1 MTLDVNDQSKS
12 RDDAVHSGV
21 NNNSAAEA
29 APRDPALACLVFAA
43 RILGIPAEEE
53 VLRQQLIVNNITL
66 GIEAIRQGAKNLKLK
81 SRLIRPDIDK
91 ICDIKLPSIAVCQN
105 GSYVVIL
112 RCEGNKFLLLDPAV
126 GKPEVATTERF
137 AEIWV
142 GTVVEISRPFSFKK
156 LGQEFNLGW
165 FGPVFWQYRRTFYQ
179 VILLAFLLQ
188 VFGLITPM
196 FMQVIIDKVLP
207 HRGMSTLNIL
217 ILVIFFAYFFQSLM
231 SYLRT
236 YLFNHTTNK
245 VDAILGARLY
255 RQLCLLPLRYFEMRR
270 VGDTVTRLRELEN
283 IRGFLTGTSL
293 TVLMDTFFG
302 IVFFAVMFFYSPLLT
317 WVVIAALPLFI
328 GIGAYFTPIMREQFK
343 ARFAAYMENYSFLV
357 ESLTGIQT
365 VKSLALEPQFNK
377 KWEETIARYVKISF
391 QTSNLGNLFGSLS
404 NIVSLLSNL
413 SILWVGAR
421 LVIGGE
427 MTVGQF
433 IAFNML
439 SGQAISSVTNL
450 ANQWQSYQQARL
462 SVAMI
467 GDILNSPPEPT
478 VRPGTAKHAALKG
491 AIRLEQV
498 NFRYR
503 PESPLVIQD
512 MSFEMLPGQ
521 RIGIVGRS
529 GSGKSTIS
537 KLIQR
542 LYIPEGGKVLLD
554 GLDLSQVDP
563 TWIRQ
568 QIGIVMQENFLFN
581 GSVRENIAIAAPS
594 ARMDEVIAAARTAGA
609 HDFIAELAEGYDTNV
624 GERGAS
630 LSGGQKQRIAIAR
643 ALMTNPRI
651 LIFDEATSALDYE
664 SERIIMKNLDKIC
677 VGRTVIIIAHRLS
690 TVRPCE
696 SLLVIDRGR
705 LIEQGSH
712 TDLMARQG
720 MYYHL
725 YHQQSRSKSTEAAG
739 S

>member
-1 MTLDVNDQSKS
+1 MTSEIDDQTVN
-12 RDDAVHSGV
+12 
-21 NNNSAAEA
+21 AATEA
-29 APRDPALACLVFAA
+29 APRDPALACLVLAA

-53 VLRQQLIVNNITL
+53 ALRQQLTVYNAAL
-66 GIEAIRQGAKNLKLK
+66 GTDAIRQGAKILKLK
-81 SRLIRPDIDK
+81 SRLISPAIDG
-91 ICDIKLPSIAVCQN
+91 ICDIMLPSIALCQN

-112 RCEGNKFLLLDPAV
+112 RCEGGKFLLLDPSV
-126 GKPEVATTERF
+126 GKPEVATAERF
-137 AEIWV
+137 AESWV
-142 GTVVEISRPFSFKK
+142 GKIVELSRPFSFKK
-156 LGQEFNLGW
+156 LGQEFNMGW
-165 FGPVFWQYRRTFYQ
+165 FGPVFWRYRRTFYQ
-179 VILLAFLLQ
+179 VILMAFLLQ

-207 HRGMSTLNIL
+207 HHGLATLNIL
-217 ILVIFFAYFFQSLM
+217 ILVIFIAYFFQSLM
-231 SYLRT
+231 GYLRT
-236 YLFNHTTNK
+236 YMFAHTTNK

-283 IRGFLTGTSL
+283 IRSFLTGTSL
-293 TVLMDTFFG
+293 TVLLDTFFG
-302 IVFFAVMFFYSPLLT
+302 VVFFAVMFFYSPLLT
-317 WVVIAALPLFI
+317 FVVIAALPFFI

-343 ARFAAYMENYSFLV
+343 TKFAAYMENYSFLV

-377 KWEETIARYVKISF
+377 KWEETIAKYVKISF

-404 NIVSLLSNL
+404 SIVSLLSNL
-413 SILWVGAR
+413 SILWFGAH

-439 SGQAISSVTNL
+439 SGQAVNSVTHL
-450 ANQWQSYQQARL
+450 TNQWQSYQQARL

-478 VRPGTAKHAALKG
+478 VRPGTAKHAALRG
-491 AIRLEQV
+491 GIRLEAV

-512 MSFEMLPGQ
+512 MNFEIQPGQ

-537 KLIQR
+537 KLVQR

-554 GLDLSQVDP
+554 GLDISQVDP
-563 TWIRQ
+563 TWVRQ
-568 QIGIVMQENFLFN
+568 HIGIVMQENFLFS
-581 GSVRENIAIAAPS
+581 GSVRENIAIARPS

-609 HDFIAELAEGYDTNV
+609 HEFIAELAEGYDTNV
-624 GERGAS
+624 GERGTS

-651 LIFDEATSALDYE
+651 LIFDEATSQLDYE

-677 VGRTVIIIAHRLS
+677 AGRTVIIIAHRLS
-690 TVRPCE
+690 TVKPCE

-712 TDLMARQG
+712 SELIARQG
-720 MYYHL
+720 MYYSL
-725 YHQQSRSKSTEAAG
+725 YHQQSHA
-739 S
+739 

>member
-1 MTLDVNDQSKS
+1 MTLEANTPDQNNVSQAAR
-12 RDDAVHSGV
+12 RDT
-21 NNNSAAEA
+21 
-29 APRDPALACLVFAA
+29 ALACLVLVA
-43 RILGIPAEEE
+43 RILGISAEEAG
-53 VLRQQLIVNNITL
+53 LRQHLAVSESEPGTDI
-66 GIEAIRQGAKNLKLK
+66 IRRGARSLKLK
-81 SRLIRPDIDK
+81 SRLTSPAIDK
-91 ICDIKLPSIAVCQN
+91 ICDIPLPAIAVCQN
-105 GSYVVIL
+105 ESFVVIL
-112 RCEGNKFLLLDPAV
+112 RCEGDRFLLLDPAV
-126 GKPEVATTERF
+126 GKPEVASADKF
-137 AEIWV
+137 AEIWI
-142 GTVVEISRPFSFKK
+142 GTVVAVSRPFSFKK
-156 LGQEFNLGW
+156 LGQEFNMGW
-165 FGPVFWQYRRTFYQ
+165 FGPVFWRYRRMFYQ
-179 VILLAFLLQ
+179 VILMAFLLQ

-217 ILVIFFAYFFQSLM
+217 ILVIFCAYFFQSLM

-236 YLFNHTTNK
+236 YIFTHSTNK

-255 RQLCLLPLRYFEMRR
+255 RQLCTLPLRYFEMRR

-283 IRGFLTGTSL
+283 IRNFLTGTSL
-293 TVLMDTFFG
+293 TVLLDTFFG
-302 IVFFAVMFFYSPLLT
+302 IVFLAVMFFYSPLLT

-343 ARFAAYMENYSFLV
+343 AKFAAYMENYSFLV

-377 KWEETIARYVKISF
+377 KWEDTIARYVKISF
-391 QTSNLGNLFGSLS
+391 ETSNLGNLFGSLS
-404 NIVSLLSNL
+404 HIVSLLSNL
-413 SILWVGAR
+413 SILWVGAH
-421 LVIGGE
+421 LVISGE

-439 SGQAISSVTNL
+439 AGQAINSVTHL
-450 ANQWQSYQQARL
+450 TNQWQSYQQARL

-478 VRPGTAKHAALKG
+478 ARPGAARHAALKG
-491 AIRLEQV
+491 GIRFEQV

-503 PESPLVIQD
+503 PEAPLVIQD
-512 MSFEMLPGQ
+512 VSFDIQPGQ

-542 LYIPEGGKVLLD
+542 MYIPESGKVLLD
-554 GLDLSQVDP
+554 GLDISQVDP
-563 TWIRQ
+563 GWIRQ

-581 GSVRENIAIAAPS
+581 GSVRENIAIARPS

-609 HDFIAELAEGYDTNV
+609 HEFIAELAEGYDTNV
-624 GERGAS
+624 GERGTS

-651 LIFDEATSALDYE
+651 LIFDEATSQLDYE
-664 SERIIMKNLDKIC
+664 SERIIMKNLNKIC
-677 VGRTVIIIAHRLS
+677 EGRTVIIIAHRLS
-690 TVRPCE
+690 TVKPCE

-712 TDLMARQG
+712 SELIARQG
-720 MYYHL
+720 MYYSL
-725 YHQQSRSKSTEAAG
+725 YHQQTRST
-739 S
+739 

>member
-1 MTLDVNDQSKS
+1 MADP
-12 RDDAVHSGV
+12 R
-21 NNNSAAEA
+21 NS
-29 APRDPALACLVFAA
+29 ALACLVLSA
-43 RILGIPAEEE
+43 RILGIPAVESE
-53 VLRQQLIVNNITL
+53 LRQQLTVSESEPGNDV
-66 GIEAIRQGAKNLKLK
+66 IRRGAKSLKLK
-81 SRLIRPDIDK
+81 SRLIRPALNQ
-91 ICDIKLPSIAVCQN
+91 ICDIPLPSIAICQN
-105 GSYVVIL
+105 ESFVVIL
-112 RCEGNKFLLLDPAV
+112 RCEGDRLLLLDPAV
-126 GKPEVATTERF
+126 GKPEVASTEKF
-137 AEIWV
+137 AEIWL

-156 LGQEFNLGW
+156 LGQEFNMGW
-165 FGPVFWQYRRTFYQ
+165 FGPVFWRYRHTFYQ

-188 VFGLITPM
+188 VFGLITPL

-236 YLFNHTTNK
+236 YIFTHSTNK
-245 VDAILGARLY
+245 VDAILGTRLY
-255 RQLCLLPLRYFEMRR
+255 RQLCKLPLRYFEMRR
-270 VGDTVTRLRELEN
+270 VGDTVTRLRELET
-283 IRGFLTGTSL
+283 IRNFLTGTSL
-293 TVLMDTFFG
+293 TVLFDTFFG

-343 ARFAAYMENYSFLV
+343 AKFAAYMENYSFLV

-377 KWEETIARYVKISF
+377 KWEDSIARYVKISF

-404 NIVSLLSNL
+404 HIVSLLSTL

-439 SGQAISSVTNL
+439 AGQAISSVTNL
-450 ANQWQSYQQARL
+450 TNQWQSYQQARL
-462 SVAMI
+462 SVAML
-467 GDILNSPPEPT
+467 GDILNSPQEPT
-478 VRPGTAKHAALKG
+478 AGPGAARHPAIKG
-491 AIRLEQV
+491 GIRLEQV

-503 PESPLVIQD
+503 PEAPLVIQD
-512 MSFEMLPGQ
+512 LSFDIQPGQ

-542 LYIPEGGKVLLD
+542 MYIPESGKVLLD
-554 GLDLSQVDP
+554 GLDISQVDP

-568 QIGIVMQENFLFN
+568 QISIVLQENFLFN
-581 GSVRENIAIAAPS
+581 GSVRENIAIARPS

-609 HDFIAELAEGYDTNV
+609 HEFIAELAEGYDTNV
-624 GERGAS
+624 GERGTS

-651 LIFDEATSALDYE
+651 LIFDEATSQLDYE
-664 SERIIMKNLDKIC
+664 AERIILKNLNKIC
-677 VGRTVIIIAHRLS
+677 AGRTVIIIAHRLS
-690 TVRPCE
+690 TVKPCE

-712 TDLMARQG
+712 SELMNRQG
-720 MYYHL
+720 MYYSL
-725 YHQQSRSKSTEAAG
+725 YHQQGHAKSNAAAG